1 MPKTAPSS
9 MPRIATERAGREWYT
24 TKPAGRMKHCSRNRN
39 QSLASAQ
46 SNVSVSTG
54 LKKTRKPVITKRT
67 APVASNK
74 KPTMTKSTVAKEA
87 TIRSSSKHMALGS
100 STAKTGPVRSEKNNL
115 TAGCEAFE
123 TLETLFFEAR
133 DAPKEEDTG
142 TREAREDETL
152 TSDDSTRRS
161 TDSTVDTTVWSE
173 INKQAW
179 NTVNDETSTVTNA
192 LTQFINF
199 MLSL

>member
-1 MPKTAPSS
+1 
-9 MPRIATERAGREWYT
+9 
-24 TKPAGRMKHCSRNRN
+24 
-39 QSLASAQ
+39 
-46 SNVSVSTG
+46 
-54 LKKTRKPVITKRT
+54 
-67 APVASNK
+67 
-74 KPTMTKSTVAKEA
+74 
-87 TIRSSSKHMALGS
+87 MALGS

-115 TAGCEAFE
+115 TAGCKAFE

-133 DAPKEEDTG
+133 DAPKEENTG